1 MPSGPS
7 GSLPQR
13 LRALREEHWRDAP
26 LTQSQLAK
34 ALSGDRSASSPLI
47 SAWENGTKTPPPS
60 RIEAYATF
68 FATRRSLEGE
78 PHVLRGDE
86 LTPDETQARDRLLAE
101 LKALR
106 PTTVAN
112 PPLSAPAPTPAPAI
126 ASPTWTFA
134 DLNTVTIVCA
144 PLSEELQ
151 RRMPY
156 ADPNAPDYIDLH
168 RYADLDALVELHGH
182 IRAVNPHVQV
192 HFKLSSDLV
201 GDDYTTHLVLLGGV
215 DWNDLLQEVQEV
227 VDLPVR
233 QVSRNTDDAES
244 LDAWFEIMTVPDR
257 SEHRARV
264 EQMQGRSVLREDV
277 GYFYRGP
284 NPFNAKRTITICNGI
299 YGRGVY
305 GAVRALTDMR
315 FRDRNEEYV
324 AARFAGE
331 PAFSILMRV
340 RITNG
345 KVMTPD
351 WNRDILRLH
360 EWPESEEP
368 T

>member
-1 MPSGPS
+1 M
-7 GSLPQR
+7 
-13 LRALREEHWRDAP
+13 AA
-26 LTQSQLAK
+26 A
-34 ALSGDRSASSPLI
+34 
-47 SAWENGTKTPPPS
+47 
-60 RIEAYATF
+60 
-68 FATRRSLEGE
+68 
-78 PHVLRGDE
+78 
-86 LTPDETQARDRLLAE
+86 
-101 LKALR
+101 
-106 PTTVAN
+106 
-112 PPLSAPAPTPAPAI
+112 APAPLNAPAPAPAI

-227 VDLPVR
+227 VDLPVQ
-233 QVSRNTDDAES
+233 QVSKNADDVENW
-244 LDAWFEIMTVPDR
+244 DAWFESTIGKDR
-257 SEHRARV
+257 REYRARV
-264 EQMQGRSVLREDV
+264 EEMQGRSVLREDV

-284 NPFNAKRTITICNGI
+284 NPFNTKRTMTICNGM

-305 GAVRALTDMR
+305 GTVRALTDMR
-315 FRDRNEEYV
+315 FRDRNEEYL
-324 AARFAGE
+324 AARFGDE
-331 PAFSILMRV
+331 QAFSILMRV

-351 WNRDILRLH
+351 WNRDVTRLH
-360 EWPESEEP
+360 EWPDSEEP